1 MATYTSVHTGTKID
15 KAVSQFDDNG
25 FLLNEESGRAWVDVD
40 FPFIVRTTGGGRP
53 AIETLQGN
61 ITAPQWAIGNNLV
74 LEGQELVHA
83 WVEGTELQWHTHMIT
98 NGVDNTDRYVNFQ
111 LEFTWAKPNGQLQ
124 SLSTVTSTNFLIPA
138 NTPDRTHLI
147 VPIHTFTPT
156 EGTIGSHVYAYFSR
170 IAATDAA
177 AAPTNNP
184 FLTMLQ
190 VHIQVD
196 TLGSRQVK
204 VK

>member
-1 MATYTSVHTGTKID
+1 MATYTSVHKGSKID
-15 KAVSQFDDNG
+15 KAVSQFTDDG
-25 FLLNEESGRAWVDVD
+25 FLLNEESGRAWVDLD
-40 FPFIVRTTGGGRP
+40 FPFIVREIGGGRP
-53 AIETLQGN
+53 TIAALQGN
-61 ITAPQWAIGNNLV
+61 ITAPQWAVGNNLV
-74 LEGQELVHA
+74 LEGQELIHS
-83 WVEGTELQWHTHMIT
+83 WVEGTQLQWHTHMIT
-98 NGVDNTDRYVNFQ
+98 NGVDDTDRYVNFQ

-124 SLSTVTSTNFLIPA
+124 SSSTVTSTNFLIPA

-156 EGTIGSHVYAYFSR
+156 EGTIASHVYAYFSR
-170 IAATDAA
+170 IAATDDA

-196 TLGSRQVK
+196 TLGSRQVR

>member
-1 MATYTSVHTGTKID
+1 MTTYTSVHKGSKID

-25 FLLNEESGRAWVDVD
+25 FLLNEESGRAWVDID

-53 AIETLQGN
+53 TIAALSGD
-61 ITAPQWAIGNNLV
+61 ITAPRWGIGDNLV
-74 LEGQELVHA
+74 LEGQELVHS
-83 WVEGTELQWHTHMIT
+83 WVEGTELQWHTHLIT
-98 NGVDNTDRYVNFQ
+98 NGTDATDRFVNFELQ
-111 LEFTWAKPNGQLQ
+111 FTWANPGGQLQ
-124 SLSTVTSTNFLIPA
+124 SLATVTSTNFRIPA

-147 VPIHTFTPT
+147 VPVHTFTPT
-156 EGTIGSHVYAYFSR
+156 TGKIGTHVYAFFKR
-170 IAATDAA
+170 IAATDGA
-177 AAPTNNP
+177 AAPSLDP

-190 VHIQVD
+190 VHILVD

>member
-1 MATYTSVHTGTKID
+1 MATYTSVHKGSKID

-25 FLLNEESGRAWVDVD
+25 FLLHESSGRAWVDVD

-53 AIETLQGN
+53 TIAALSGN

-98 NGVDNTDRYVNFQ
+98 NGVDDTDRYVNFQ

-124 SLSTVTSTNFLIPA
+124 SSSTVTSTNFLIPA

-170 IAATDAA
+170 IAATDSA